1 MNEKKRSTTIPNRDS
16 DAGSEKKNYR
26 YTNKVDGI
34 V

>member
-16 DAGSEKKNYR
+16 DAGSEKNYR
-26 YTNKVDGI
+26 YKNKVDGI